1 MVLPIL
7 KIEDSNH
14 KTQKAVSIFKRRERA
29 SRNGAT
35 IIFQF
40 FFFTVPSLSNLFHCL
55 CHVSPL
61 FLKHPKQVFFLTYIN
76 IFDTFTHTVLLL
88 YIINIKSFSFQ
99 RQFLSIFFET
109 ALNET
114 LEAETKLEVDAL
126 EVSLDKEAALLL
138 QQFKDGTITK
148 EIALDVDTMEH
159 HITTLSIQAGQSA
172 DEIQTQLKARHE
184 KMRQRT
190 EARNKL
196 RHSKM
201 AEKLDEENRHIEAQL
216 LHARE
221 TSEKVDIKIDDM
233 VLSSTANVDEI
244 AAMLKKR
251 KEAVLQRTKQ
261 RNEKRKM
268 KLKQNIDKENSMI
281 TKSIVEGKFSADL
294 ELSVDIDD
302 ALPVSEIAEE
312 VAVLGATKE
321 MNARV
326 NAINLRADM
335 TQDEIKTQLN
345 KRKEIMKART
355 KVRAETRKQKR
366 LAAKKKEQEASM
378 APDVKRHSINLA
390 SMRAMVNKANNALK
404 TNENMVERLEAESKQ
419 HLLEIKT
426 AQENSKKEK
435 HLRLQA
441 RLDAKKRARA
451 KK

>member
-1 MVLPIL
+1 M
-7 KIEDSNH
+7 
-14 KTQKAVSIFKRRERA
+14 
-29 SRNGAT
+29 
-35 IIFQF
+35 
-40 FFFTVPSLSNLFHCL
+40 
-55 CHVSPL
+55 
-61 FLKHPKQVFFLTYIN
+61 
-76 IFDTFTHTVLLL
+76 
-88 YIINIKSFSFQ
+88 
-99 RQFLSIFFET
+99 SIFFET

-335 TQDEIKTQLN
+335 TQEEIKTQLN

>member
-1 MVLPIL
+1 MVS
-7 KIEDSNH
+7 KNY
-14 KTQKAVSIFKRRERA
+14 KKRKE
-29 SRNGAT
+29 SVNGS
-35 IIFQF
+35 
-40 FFFTVPSLSNLFHCL
+40 TVDFDFYSSFPLSYLFHCL

-76 IFDTFTHTVLLL
+76 ILDTFTHCLLL